1 MTPRAA
7 FFHK

>member
-7 FFHK
+7 